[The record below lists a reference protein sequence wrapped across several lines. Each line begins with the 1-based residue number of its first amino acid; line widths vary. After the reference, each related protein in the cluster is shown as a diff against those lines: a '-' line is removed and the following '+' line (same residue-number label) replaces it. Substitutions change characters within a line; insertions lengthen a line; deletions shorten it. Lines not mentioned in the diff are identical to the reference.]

1 MRTIAIFANFGL
13 LGITGYELLAHGLP
27 ARADEWWL
35 LTFLIVAP
43 VFSLIALF
51 SSKESKGWLALFLK
65 RKALEEQKKI
75 DGIKKHEDP

>member
-13 LGITGYELLAHGLP
+13 LGITCYELLAHGLP
-27 ARADEWWL
+27 VRADEWWL
-35 LTFLIVAP
+35 FSFLIVAP

-51 SSKESKGWLALFLK
+51 SSKDGKGWLALFLK

-75 DGIKKHEDP
+75 DGLAKHDDT